1 MFDNNEKDLFGEAG
15 LDLGSDFTE
24 ILDGANPFADDSI
37 DSIPA
42 EVESVETEAAKST
55 PEDAQIPMPAEAPQN
70 TNSDAAISA
79 AEKTADKLDD
89 VLKRGEEIA
98 NKKTAL
104 EEKQFDGVDIEALK
118 KRQSEIVKNNSDE
131 ARKALFAKEAEI
143 RNRKYESKFTDEI
156 IKAKSMYEQ
165 LGEKYKTQVNR
176 FKNLKVGDI
185 CPVCKTAVTSE
196 NIKTIA
202 EGIKADALKLREQG
216 QNIASALKELL
227 EMNQKSMDK
236 FEEFKADDL
245 KKVSAEI
252 KELESGDI
260 SEIAMIEDKIRLG
273 NLSEDEYTQLQE
285 LNKQAELFA
294 VEVNSLAAGIL

>member
-1 MFDNNEKDLFGEAG
+1 
-15 LDLGSDFTE
+15 
-24 ILDGANPFADDSI
+24 
-37 DSIPA
+37 
-42 EVESVETEAAKST
+42 
-55 PEDAQIPMPAEAPQN
+55 
-70 TNSDAAISA
+70 
-79 AEKTADKLDD
+79 
-89 VLKRGEEIA
+89 
-98 NKKTAL
+98 
-104 EEKQFDGVDIEALK
+104 
-118 KRQSEIVKNNSDE
+118 
-131 ARKALFAKEAEI
+131 
-143 RNRKYESKFTDEI
+143 
-156 IKAKSMYEQ
+156 MYEQ

-294 VEVNSLAAGIL
+294 VEVNSLAEAENKAVDISSMEKTIAGNNARKKDLSELINAVGAYIAAKAEITLSQLKMEHAAIKLFDVVKTTGEVKDVFRFTYDGKDYRWLSTSEKIKAGLEVSAMLSRLTGLVYPVYIDNAEGITTKLAPIKSQVILAYAKNCPLTVQMPRKQQKQQIKEAA